1 MKKAFVCLLAVFCFH
16 FLTGLSVQAQTIQP
30 ATVPKDQVYQAVL
43 KAILN
48 MDVEVDLSRY
58 LKGKDFNFDILEA
71 IHSNEPYVFYVDFDK
86 TLFYDDGTLELGYLY
101 SKTQVVQMRSQ
112 LNAAADALVKKTVPP
127 NATQFQKV
135 LYIHDALANTTKY
148 DKKAYTDKSMKGTEP
163 PFTAYGALVNKL
175 AVCNGY
181 ALAANLLLQ
190 KVGIE
195 SIKVDGNAGG
205 DEHAWNLVKV
215 DGAYYYMDVTWDDS
229 DRTDVGE
236 QAIYQYFL
244 VPSSSLA
251 TDHSWNTN
259 GLPKAT
265 STRFSYLQSAYQLI
279 KAPDGMYMIEWQE
292 NRGKDNGKLFRVK
305 WDGTGKTLLI
315 RDSAFYPVIA
325 GDWIYFSNYSDGG
338 YLYKLK
344 KDGTS
349 LTLVKEISGHP
360 VKIDKGSLLFL
371 ENDTNKLFHLKL

>member
-1 MKKAFVCLLAVFCFH
+1 MKKTLVCLLVVFCFS
-16 FLTGLSVQAQTIQP
+16 FFTVLPAQAIQP
-30 ATVPKDQVYQAVL
+30 AVVPKDQVYQAVR

-48 MDVEVDLSRY
+48 MNAEVDLSPY

-101 SKTQVVQMRSQ
+101 SKTQVAQMRSE
-112 LNAAADALVKKTVPP
+112 LNAAADALIKKSVPP
-127 NATQFQKV
+127 QATQFQKV
-135 LYIHDALANTTKY
+135 LYIHDALVNTIKY
-148 DKKAYTDKSMKGTEP
+148 DNKTYADKSVKGTEP

-181 ALAANLLLQ
+181 ALATNLLLQ

-195 SIKVDGNAGG
+195 SMKVDGTADG
-205 DEHAWNLVKV
+205 DDHAWNLVKV
-215 DGAYYYMDVTWDDS
+215 DGAYYYLDVTWDDS
-229 DRTDVGE
+229 DLRDGDQVT
-236 QAIYQYFL
+236 YQYFL
-244 VPSSSLA
+244 IPSNSLA
-251 TDHSWNTN
+251 TDHSWDTN

-279 KAPDGMYMIEWQE
+279 KEPDGIYMIEWQE
-292 NRGKDNGKLFRVK
+292 KHKNDDGKLFKVK
-305 WDGTGKTLLI
+305 WDGTGKTLLTK
-315 RDSAFYPVIA
+315 DSAFYPVVA

-338 YLYKLK
+338 YLYKVK

-349 LTLVKEISGHP
+349 LTLVKKTNGHP

-371 ENDTNKLFHLKL
+371 EDDTNKLLRIKL